1 MKISEFAKKAGV
13 TIKTLIYYDK
23 IGLLKPLKKNNSVYR
38 VYCEKDFLRLEQIA
52 TLKFIGLSLKEISKI
67 LDETGE
73 KELADIINIQK
84 NALEEKKRHI
94 EFLISALSEVNEQ
107 ISEKGF
113 WEVEELINIVKITN
127 IKNK

>member
-23 IGLLKPLKKNNSVYR
+23 IGLLKPLKKTNSGYR

-52 TLKFIGLSLKEISKI
+52 TLKFIGLSLKEISKA

-73 KELADIINIQK
+73 ENLADIINIQK

-94 EFLISALSEVNEQ
+94 ELLISALSEANEQ
-107 ISEKGF
+107 ISKRGF
-113 WEVEELINIVKITN
+113 LEVEKLTNIVKITN
-127 IKNK
+127 MKNK

>member
-73 KELADIINIQK
+73 K
-84 NALEEKKRHI
+84 
-94 EFLISALSEVNEQ
+94 
-107 ISEKGF
+107 
-113 WEVEELINIVKITN
+113 
-127 IKNK
+127 